1 MFEKTSPLAAVLEPG
16 IYGSN
21 TSQDGVLLQEREIV
35 SLVQL
40 THWADTAKAADKVVK
55 SICKLILPAGFS
67 TAENANHC
75 ILPIGPGRYLI
86 EGEDAGLEAALRKK
100 IADTT
105 GSITGLSHGRIVFQ
119 VSGSKSTWVLA
130 KGFALDFHLD
140 AFPASTA
147 RASNHHD
154 IGVTIRRIDEETFEL
169 YVMTS
174 FARAFWHWLT
184 SAAAEVGYEVR

>member
-16 IYGSN
+16 TFGREANSP
-21 TSQDGVLLQEREIV
+21 GVLLQEREII

-40 THWADTAKAADKVVK
+40 THWADTAKAAEKVVK
-55 SICKLILPAGFS
+55 SICKLNLPAGYS
-67 TAENANHC
+67 TAENENHC

-86 EGEDAGLEAALRKK
+86 EGEDAGLEASLRKK
-100 IADTT
+100 IADAT
-105 GSITGLSHGRIVFQ
+105 GSITGLSHGRIVIQ
-119 VSGSKSTWVLA
+119 ISGSRATWVLA

-140 AFPASTA
+140 GFPVGTA
-147 RASNHHD
+147 QASNHHD

-174 FARAFWHWLT
+174 FARSFWHWLT